1 MNRSLKKIPLAAL
14 CAAMAAACA
23 GGATDATITVDASKV
38 EGSVT
43 PWLYGAC
50 IEDVNHEIYGGL
62 YDQRIFGES
71 FEEPVPNPLFDD
83 CSAYEGEWQVA
94 GDELLCAAHAGA
106 KLVYDPLE
114 MAAGEVET
122 ELKFTRGGGGD
133 NAGLLA
139 GVSEPGNGADN
150 FHGYEISLAADGRK
164 VVLGKHKNNFTP
176 IADAAVSCDPAQ
188 WNRLGFK
195 TDGRTLQVFLN
206 GACVLRAEDDDPV
219 LARGRVALRTWN
231 SEARFRNVKVTA
243 DGASRKLVFRTTPA
257 VQVSRQWD
265 AFSTGGAV
273 AAYRHEAGDAY
284 NGACSQSVEFV
295 SGTGTVGIANAG
307 LNRWGIAVRKG
318 QTFEGR
324 LYLRGSG
331 DVVVALQSADGT
343 KEYASQRI
351 THRCGL
357 EEISVRTDCR
367 RSGRGCPLR
376 PLPRPPRQGAGRSGD
391 ADVHGRRPLPRPA
404 AAG

>member
-1 MNRSLKKIPLAAL
+1 MNRFLKKIPLAAL

-83 CSAYEGEWQVA
+83 CSAYEGEWQVV

-164 VVLGKHKNNFTP
+164 VVLGKHKNYFTP

-265 AFSTGGAV
+265 AFSTGSAV

-284 NGACSQSVEFV
+284 NGACSQSGEFV

-351 THRCGL
+351 TG
-357 EEISVRTDCR
+357 I
-367 RSGRGCPLR
+367 
-376 PLPRPPRQGAGRSGD
+376 GA
-391 ADVHGRRPLPRPA
+391 AWK
-404 AAG
+404 

>member
-1 MNRSLKKIPLAAL
+1 
-14 CAAMAAACA
+14 
-23 GGATDATITVDASKV
+23 
-38 EGSVT
+38 
-43 PWLYGAC
+43 
-50 IEDVNHEIYGGL
+50 
-62 YDQRIFGES
+62 
-71 FEEPVPNPLFDD
+71 
-83 CSAYEGEWQVA
+83 
-94 GDELLCAAHAGA
+94 
-106 KLVYDPLE
+106 

-150 FHGYEISLAADGRK
+150 FHGYEISLAADVRK

-265 AFSTGGAV
+265 AFRRAV
-273 AAYRHEAGDAY
+273 PWLPTATKW
-284 NGACSQSVEFV
+284 
-295 SGTGTVGIANAG
+295 GTPITAPARRAWNSSP
-307 LNRWGIAVRKG
+307 
-318 QTFEGR
+318 GR
-324 LYLRGSG
+324 EP
-331 DVVVALQSADGT
+331 SASPMPD
-343 KEYASQRI
+343 
-351 THRCGL
+351 
-357 EEISVRTDCR
+357 
-367 RSGRGCPLR
+367 
-376 PLPRPPRQGAGRSGD
+376 
-391 ADVHGRRPLPRPA
+391 
-404 AAG
+404 